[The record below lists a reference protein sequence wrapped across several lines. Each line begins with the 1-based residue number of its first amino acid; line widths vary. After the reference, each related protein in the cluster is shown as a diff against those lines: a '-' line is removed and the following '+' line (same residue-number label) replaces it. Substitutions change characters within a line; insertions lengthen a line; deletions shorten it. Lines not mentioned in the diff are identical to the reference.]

1 MIPSNTICVSQE
13 GPANALA
20 LNKDCSQVVIAGRN
34 VFKVFSIGENDFSEV
49 CNLRVGKNLNLNFSS
64 IDVAWSTIEE
74 NTLATAATNG
84 AVVVWNLGRSGRSK
98 QEHVFSDHKRTVNKV
113 SFHLTEPALL
123 ISGSQDGMM
132 KCFDLR
138 MKEVARTFISNTE
151 SIRDVQFSPHQA
163 NTFAAVSENGNVQ
176 LWDVRRHERCLLQF
190 TAHSGPVFA
199 CDWHP
204 EMPWLATASRDK
216 TIKVWDIYG
225 KPNLEHTIYT
235 IASVGHVKWRPQKKY
250 QVASCALVLDCAVHV
265 WDVRRPHVPLATF
278 AEHRD
283 VTTAIAWLAEP
294 QSFLSTSRDCSLYR
308 HRFSEAAHPVLWA
321 NPQSVCVSAR
331 GELAHAAPE
340 RPLPAPTMAP
350 AAPDRHVPGLGRK
363 HPTAGAL
370 SSAAQA
376 QLERAF
382 PGGASSTLCRYR
394 AASDRPTVPN
404 GLPQAALPQGT
415 EPQGRALP
423 LDSLLPHVAS
433 EPRAAPLHSA
443 LVYCALN
450 YKIRGGSPH
459 ELAAHNAEVARSQN
473 RHMVS
478 HVWEIVRCEYSS
490 RAAAGR
496 GTPAPPPARDS
507 LPTRPEPP
515 PLPPYNYTYT
525 TNAVEEEPLEEVED
539 WAETQFHNSGV
550 LGKPTLSIYIP
561 PNKQPAHVR
570 NDDSAGWV
578 SAASAHY
585 VDVDAVDWTLPEEA
599 FPLRTAP
606 PPPAPQHHQQ
616 IHTSP
621 VHHQHQHHDEKD
633 PIPSHRGNGGDGMS
647 PGGSSSPG
655 SGSSGSACTAPPN
668 LQAHYNNIQAE
679 GGAGEAGAGGALA
692 VREAACWRAPLE
704 LAPLLAAA
712 LRAHADLGDVQTA
725 AVVMLVLQDH
735 RSDLYPYIEESLQEH
750 WLLGYIELLQRHKLY
765 NVATEVVRCAWLS
778 SVWVLSQQS
787 TVVAVCCG
795 RCGRRTRPHAPCD
808 SCHPL
813 LRHTPDL
820 CAVCHQVPAPLLCTV
835 RCRTA
840 PATPA
845 TRCCATRRTCAR
857 CATRYLPPSYV
868 QLGAARLL
876 RLLPPAAAPHA
887 GPVRG
892 VPPGTCPPSYVQLGA
907 ARLLRLL
914 PPAAAP
920 HAGPVRGVP
929 PVRCRTP
936 PATPATRCCATR
948 RTCARCAT
956 RYLPPSYVQLG
967 AARLLRLL
975 PPAAAPHAGPVRGV
989 PPGTCPPSYVQLGA
1003 ARLLRLLPPAAAP
1016 HAGPV
1021 RGVPPGTCPPSYVQ
1035 LGAARL
1041 LRLLPPAAAPHA
1053 GPVRG
1058 VPPVRCRTPPAT
1070 PATRCCATRRTCAR
1084 CATRYLPPS
1093 YVQLGAARL
1102 LRLLPPAAA
1111 PHAGPVRGVPPG
1123 TCPPSYVQLGAA
1135 RLLRLLPPA
1144 AAPHAGPVR
1153 GVPPDRSRS
1162 IRLVSG
1168 MFSRWS
1174 PSSHAQ
1180 VDGTAPTVSSW
1191 LRAHLSAWLTSA
1203 P

>member
-20 LNKDCSQVVIAGRN
+20 LNKDCTQVVIAGRN

-163 NTFAAVSENGNVQ
+163 HTFAAVSENGNVQ

-235 IASVGHVKWRPQKKY
+235 IASVGHVKWRPQKKF

-321 NPQSVCVSAR
+321 NPHGVSVSAR

-340 RPLPAPTMAP
+340 RPLPALP
-350 AAPDRHVPGLGRK
+350 AAPPAPERHVPGLGRK
-363 HPTAGAL
+363 QPTAGSL
-370 SSAAQA
+370 SSVAQA

-394 AASDRPTVPN
+394 AATDAAIPNNLPQPAPPTPGTLPRAASVPQATLPGTTLPGATLPN
-404 GLPQAALPQGT
+404 GVTLPDAA
-415 EPQGRALP
+415 
-423 LDSLLPHVAS
+423 SLPHAAS
-433 EPRAAPLHSA
+433 EPRAAPLHA
-443 LVYCALN
+443 TLVYCALH

-478 HVWEIVRCEYSS
+478 HVWEVVRCVYSA

-507 LPTRPEPP
+507 LPPRPDPP
-515 PLPPYNYTYT
+515 PLPPYSYTYP
-525 TNAVEEEPLEEVED
+525 TNAVEEEPLEEEEEED
-539 WAETQFHNSGV
+539 WAETKFHNSGV
-550 LGKPTLSIYIP
+550 LGKPTRSIYFP
-561 PNKQPAHVR
+561 PAKQPAHLR
-570 NDDSAGWV
+570 NDDTAGWV

-585 VDVDAVDWTLPEEA
+585 VDVDAADWTLPEEA

-606 PPPAPQHHQQ
+606 PPPAPPHHAPH
-616 IHTSP
+616 HTSP
-621 VHHQHQHHDEKD
+621 VHHQHQHHDDKETNV
-633 PIPSHRGNGGDGMS
+633 HRNSGSGGGGTS

-655 SGSSGSACTAPPN
+655 SGSSGSACTAPPG
-668 LQAHYNNIQAE
+668 LHAHYHHSMHMDDVSGEVGE
-679 GGAGEAGAGGALA
+679 GGGLA
-692 VREAACWRAPLE
+692 VRVGSALRPALE
-704 LAPLLAAA
+704 LAPHLAAA
-712 LRAHADLGDVQTA
+712 LRHHAELGDVQTA
-725 AVVMLVLQDH
+725 CSVMLVLQEH
-735 RSDLYPYIEESLQEH
+735 RSDLFPYIEESLQEH
-750 WLLGYIELLQRHKLY
+750 WLLGYIELLQRHKLW
-765 NVATEVVRCAWLS
+765 NVATEVVRCAWLN

-787 TVVAVCCG
+787 SVVAVCCG
-795 RCGRRTRPHAPCD
+795 RCGRRSRPHAACD
-808 SCHPL
+808 ACHPH
-813 LRHTPDL
+813 LRHAPDL
-820 CAVCHQVPAPLLCTV
+820 CAVCHQVVRGLYAWCQGCSHGGHLHHMRKWMEQHQLCPAGCGHS
-835 RCRTA
+835 C
-840 PATPA
+840 
-845 TRCCATRRTCAR
+845 
-857 CATRYLPPSYV
+857 
-868 QLGAARLL
+868 QLG
-876 RLLPPAAAPHA
+876 
-887 GPVRG
+887 
-892 VPPGTCPPSYVQLGA
+892 
-907 ARLLRLL
+907 
-914 PPAAAP
+914 
-920 HAGPVRGVP
+920 
-929 PVRCRTP
+929 
-936 PATPATRCCATR
+936 
-948 RTCARCAT
+948 
-956 RYLPPSYVQLG
+956 
-967 AARLLRLL
+967 
-975 PPAAAPHAGPVRGV
+975 
-989 PPGTCPPSYVQLGA
+989 
-1003 ARLLRLLPPAAAP
+1003 
-1016 HAGPV
+1016 
-1021 RGVPPGTCPPSYVQ
+1021 
-1035 LGAARL
+1035 
-1041 LRLLPPAAAPHA
+1041 
-1053 GPVRG
+1053 
-1058 VPPVRCRTPPAT
+1058 
-1070 PATRCCATRRTCAR
+1070 
-1084 CATRYLPPS
+1084 
-1093 YVQLGAARL
+1093 
-1102 LRLLPPAAA
+1102 
-1111 PHAGPVRGVPPG
+1111 
-1123 TCPPSYVQLGAA
+1123 
-1135 RLLRLLPPA
+1135 
-1144 AAPHAGPVR
+1144 
-1153 GVPPDRSRS
+1153 
-1162 IRLVSG
+1162 
-1168 MFSRWS
+1168 
-1174 PSSHAQ
+1174 
-1180 VDGTAPTVSSW
+1180 
-1191 LRAHLSAWLTSA
+1191 
-1203 P
+1203 